1 MPCYEVAIEARK
13 NDTAEKCMFSAWIR
27 GENTPKAVE
36 EALQKVAYEHPD
48 FGMLR
53 PVCVEEQ
60 KLVAAYWQGTSAPRR
75 QWKIVHKYKVEYRS
89 PVSNRELLKKSY
101 VWAVSAEEAVGYA
114 KENVGI
120 SGLIVNA
127 EESIAT
133 TIHQVKICAAL
144 SRSSARCWRMFF
156 ICFAISNLCT
166 QKFLLGIF
174 SLCRSPNG
182 FCTTDTGHCTGTPDV
197 LSCAL
202 LCIFDL
208 RSSHVAYSPR
218 PTYHRQCSHNQ
229 DDSGRIHDHRT
240 KENFTNQILCTRKR
254 ALEPHAWSGPVMRCT
269 SFSSG
274 IGQKS

>member
-1 MPCYEVAIEARK
+1 MRSQSKQEK

-36 EALQKVAYEHPD
+36 EALQKVAYEHPN

-127 EESIAT
+127 EESNE
-133 TIHQVKICAAL
+133 
-144 SRSSARCWRMFF
+144 S
-156 ICFAISNLCT
+156 
-166 QKFLLGIF
+166 
-174 SLCRSPNG
+174 
-182 FCTTDTGHCTGTPDV
+182 
-197 LSCAL
+197 
-202 LCIFDL
+202 
-208 RSSHVAYSPR
+208 
-218 PTYHRQCSHNQ
+218 
-229 DDSGRIHDHRT
+229 DS
-240 KENFTNQILCTRKR
+240 
-254 ALEPHAWSGPVMRCT
+254 
-269 SFSSG
+269 
-274 IGQKS
+274 

>member
-1 MPCYEVAIEARK
+1 MTEKRPIDANDLMARFFRKECLMQGHSAAASAAYKDAQKTVAAASTVSLWPEWR
-13 NDTAEKCMFSAWIR
+13 NPETDP
-27 GENTPKAVE
+27 PKAVE

-127 EESIAT
+127 EESNE
-133 TIHQVKICAAL
+133 
-144 SRSSARCWRMFF
+144 S
-156 ICFAISNLCT
+156 
-166 QKFLLGIF
+166 
-174 SLCRSPNG
+174 
-182 FCTTDTGHCTGTPDV
+182 
-197 LSCAL
+197 
-202 LCIFDL
+202 
-208 RSSHVAYSPR
+208 
-218 PTYHRQCSHNQ
+218 
-229 DDSGRIHDHRT
+229 DS
-240 KENFTNQILCTRKR
+240 
-254 ALEPHAWSGPVMRCT
+254 
-269 SFSSG
+269 
-274 IGQKS
+274 